1 MPQAAA
7 NGNGD
12 DTNNEMMQSM
22 KMMNNFMPLMSVY
35 FCAVLPVGVGLYWV
49 MSGVVRMVQ
58 QLVINKYLSKMDI
71 DEEIK
76 KNIEK
81 YNRKREKDGL
91 PPEKLNNVA
100 RSSAKAVN
108 NKKPEMSAA
117 ERAKQIQDSTDFY
130 KNTEAKPGSIA
141 AKARMVEKFDEK
153 NKKK

>member
-1 MPQAAA
+1 
-7 NGNGD
+7 
-12 DTNNEMMQSM
+12 
-22 KMMNNFMPLMSVY
+22 
-35 FCAVLPVGVGLYWV
+35 
-49 MSGVVRMVQ
+49 MVQ

-100 RSSAKAVN
+100 RSSVKAVS
-108 NKKPEMSAA
+108 NKKPEQTAA
-117 ERAKQIQDSTDFY
+117 DRAKQIQDSTDFY

-153 NKKK
+153 GNRKK

>member
-1 MPQAAA
+1 
-7 NGNGD
+7 
-12 DTNNEMMQSM
+12 MMQSM
-22 KMMNNFMPLMSVY
+22 KLMNNFMPLMSVY

-100 RSSAKAVN
+100 R
-108 NKKPEMSAA
+108 
-117 ERAKQIQDSTDFY
+117 IQR
-130 KNTEAKPGSIA
+130 KIRE
-141 AKARMVEKFDEK
+141 
-153 NKKK
+153 

>member
-1 MPQAAA
+1 MLSLIHI
-7 NGNGD
+7 
-12 DTNNEMMQSM
+12 SM

-100 RSSAKAVN
+100 RSSVKAVS
-108 NKKPEMSAA
+108 NKKPEQTAA
-117 ERAKQIQDSTDFY
+117 DRAKQIQDSTDFY
-130 KNTEAKPGSIA
+130 KNTEAKPGSIG
-141 AKARMVEKFDEK
+141 AKARMVEKLSLIHI
-153 NKKK
+153 